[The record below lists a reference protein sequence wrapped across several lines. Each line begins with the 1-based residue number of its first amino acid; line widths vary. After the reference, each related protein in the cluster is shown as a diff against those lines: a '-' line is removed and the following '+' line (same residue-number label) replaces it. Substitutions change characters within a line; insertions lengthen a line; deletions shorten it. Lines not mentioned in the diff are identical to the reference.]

1 MKNIT
6 LLLLALFLFTASF
19 ALASADV
26 GAERKAHVHCPLSKV
41 HE

>member
-1 MKNIT
+1 MNKML
-6 LLLLALFLFTASF
+6 LLLLAFFLFTASF

-26 GAERKAHVHCPLSKV
+26 GAERKTQTHCPLSKV